1 MEGNMEKE
9 VGRKKEGN
17 RKQELR
23 KLVRLQVSG
32 LNHEYCIQ
40 ADQAICQVVTGLD
53 EYHKAVTVFIFV
65 GTEGEINTRPII
77 THALEHGKQV
87 AVPKCISKGVME
99 AYLIDSLEDLEDG
112 SYGIQEPRNDA
123 VRIQPEEIDLAVIPC
138 CTCSQTGRRLGYGG
152 GYYDRYLG
160 RVAGV
165 KAVICRDRIMRD
177 DIPVE
182 EHDQAVDMVISEA
195 GIWRMT

>member
-1 MEGNMEKE
+1 M
-9 VGRKKEGN
+9 
-17 RKQELR
+17 
-23 KLVRLQVSG
+23 
-32 LNHEYCIQ
+32 
-40 ADQAICQVVTGLD
+40 TGVQTCAL
-53 EYHKAVTVFIFV
+53 
-65 GTEGEINTRPII
+65 PI
-77 THALEHGKQV
+77 
-87 AVPKCISKGVME
+87 
-99 AYLIDSLEDLEDG
+99 LIDSLEDLEDG